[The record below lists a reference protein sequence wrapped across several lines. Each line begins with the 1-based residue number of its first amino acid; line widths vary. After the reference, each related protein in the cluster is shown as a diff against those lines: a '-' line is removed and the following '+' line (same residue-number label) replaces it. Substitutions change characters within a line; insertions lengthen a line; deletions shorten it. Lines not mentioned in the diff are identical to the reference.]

1 MRFNPVE
8 FRSYFFCGL
17 LISTHDKTVSLA
29 LQVSMFDLTIQ
40 LETESETI
48 YRDVC
53 LKIKEASSTPP
64 LQSVLRYCMKMSE
77 ENSASSVFVSEP
89 HSSIVD
95 GKSGCQVIMIYL
107 MAKTSNNSHCKE
119 IKCKFLAKHF
129 F

>member
-95 GKSGCQVIMIYL
+95 GKSGCQVRITSFWIKQAMIAI
-107 MAKTSNNSHCKE
+107 AK
-119 IKCKFLAKHF
+119 KCIVMFVIVKL
-129 F
+129 

>member
-1 MRFNPVE
+1 
-8 FRSYFFCGL
+8 
-17 LISTHDKTVSLA
+17 
-29 LQVSMFDLTIQ
+29 MFDLTIQ

-53 LKIKEASSTPP
+53 LKIKEASSIPP

-95 GKSGCQVIMIYL
+95 GKSGCQVRVTSFWIKNNRGKNWVVRNRRKKWKKLQQIQYI
-107 MAKTSNNSHCKE
+107 ASKTQ
-119 IKCKFLAKHF
+119 L
-129 F
+129 